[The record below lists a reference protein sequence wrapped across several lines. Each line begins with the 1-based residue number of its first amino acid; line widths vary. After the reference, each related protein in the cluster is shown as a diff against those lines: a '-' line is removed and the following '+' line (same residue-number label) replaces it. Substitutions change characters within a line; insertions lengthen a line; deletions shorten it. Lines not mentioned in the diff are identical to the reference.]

1 MEKSLN
7 QLNNPLAT
15 EKVGKLILTF
25 AIPAIV
31 SNLVNALYNIVDQI
45 FIGQGVGLLG
55 NAATNVAFPL
65 TTIATAIALLIGVG
79 AASNFNLKL
88 GANDKE
94 KAGFI
99 AGNAITLM
107 IVCGVLLTSVVIIF
121 LEPLMFAFG
130 ATDQVLDYAMTY
142 TGITAF
148 GLPFMILSTGCSNLI
163 RSDGSPLYSMLCIL
177 SGAILNTILDPLF
190 IFGFGMG
197 IEGAAI
203 ATVIGQ
209 IVSGICCLFYLKRFK
224 NIKLT
229 KAHFKIKSIYFKAIA
244 ALGAAACFN
253 QLAMTVVQIT
263 MNNTL
268 RYYGGLSI
276 YGREIPLAC
285 VGVITKVNIVF
296 LSFSLGISQG
306 SQPIIG
312 FNYGAQNYA
321 RVKET
326 YKKAAIAI
334 TCIAVCASLCFQ
346 LFPREIVSV
355 FGQGSEEYFT
365 FAQRYFRIFMMM
377 TFINGIQPLTSNF
390 FTSIGKA
397 KMGIIMSLTR
407 QIIFLLP
414 LIIILPIFLGIDG
427 VMYAGPI
434 ADSVA
439 AFLAI
444 TFIIREFKKMTV
456 LMEAQKVAEVITV

>member
-1 MEKSLN
+1 MEKSLH
-7 QLNNPLAT
+7 QKNNPLAT
-15 EKVGKLILTF
+15 EKVGKLIMTF
-25 AIPAIV
+25 AIPAII

-65 TTIATAIALLIGVG
+65 TTISTAIALLIGVG

-107 IVCGVLLTSVVIIF
+107 IVFGTLLAVVVIMF

-142 TGITAF
+142 TGITSF
-148 GLPFMILSTGCSNLI
+148 GLPFLIFSTGCSNLI

-197 IEGAAI
+197 IEGAAL

-209 IVSGICCLFYLKRFK
+209 IVSAICCLFYLKRFK
-224 NIKLT
+224 NIQLT
-229 KAHFKIKSIYFKAIA
+229 KAHFKIKKIYINAIA

-253 QLAMTVVQIT
+253 QLAMTLVQIT

-276 YGREIPLAC
+276 YGSEIPLAC

-296 LSFSLGISQG
+296 MAFSLGISQG

-312 FNYGAQNYA
+312 FNYGAQNYE

-326 YKKAAIAI
+326 YKKAGTVI
-334 TCIAVCASLCFQ
+334 TCIAIVAFLCFQ
-346 LFPREIVSV
+346 FFPREIVSI
-355 FGQGSEEYFT
+355 FGQGSEAYFT
-365 FAQRYFRIFMMM
+365 FAERYFKIFMMM

-397 KMGIIMSLTR
+397 KIGIVMSLTR
-407 QIIFLLP
+407 QILFLLP
-414 LIIILPIFLGIDG
+414 LVIIFPMIFGIDG

-434 ADSVA
+434 ADSA
-439 AFLAI
+439 AAI
-444 TFIIREFKKMTV
+444 IAIVFIVREFRKMTI
-456 LMEAQKVAEVITV
+456 LSKAQRAI